1 MPPKSYVMQQLMK
14 QVGGSTAPTTISE
27 PDFMS
32 RDFRPMDFSD
42 SPPSNSGNP
51 VMDLAQIMY
60 QGGVGDTRGTGGM
73 PGSGS
78 DPMNYVSPA
87 NPPME
92 TGSFRR
98 VPRPVY
104 DSYTEELN
112 YGRGMPGGGSNYDI
126 PFDNA
131 ANIVEQSMPNMQIR
145 GTAPQVNLPSLAGY
159 DYPEDPEGTSLEPP
173 VQTSGSFR
181 SVPNPTEQAYQA
193 SLPGINRIQANAQTQ
208 MAMNEGR
215 LDPSP
220 KYARTANLKR
230 GVQIGA
236 PYQGTPDS
244 LKQGAIPEEMEPGM
258 LYNAREAAPG
268 VAAKAG
274 EIAGKTAKTAGFL
287 GRGLAKMGGSALNSL
302 LYGNTDKG
310 LFDNLN
316 QTLYGGE
323 KSFRENM
330 FDLPPAQ
337 SNTAETGSMRDI
349 VKKHISSNKP
359 GKPTGGGG
367 FKSAF
372 AAARKAGKKT
382 FKWKNPK
389 TGKTIEYTT
398 ALASDKKK
406 TKSGKSGNVSDFM
419 EQILGKQNND
429 PSALQGSF
437 RRVKPRSPFGI
448 SYYGGR
454 P

>member
-1 MPPKSYVMQQLMK
+1 MK
-14 QVGGSTAPTTISE
+14 QMGGSTAPTTISE

-42 SPPSNSGNP
+42 SPPNNTVPSNSGNP

-87 NPPME
+87 NIPIE

-104 DSYTEELN
+104 NAYTEELN
-112 YGRGMPGGGSNYDI
+112 YGRGMPGSGSNVDDI

-145 GTAPQVNLPSLAGY
+145 GTGPQVKLPNLVGN
-159 DYPEDPEGTSLEPP
+159 DYPEDPEGINLNPSVE
-173 VQTSGSFR
+173 TSGSFR
-181 SVPNPTEQAYQA
+181 RVPSLGGIADTETAYLE
-193 SLPGINRIQANAQTQ
+193 SLPGANVAQAFRDREIKRQEEEIKKQNDAIYQQ
-208 MAMNEGR
+208 GLKDNPFLSQEESLEDFLPRDYRAEAGQVA
-215 LDPSP
+215 SGI
-220 KYARTANLKR
+220 ANK
-230 GVQIGA
+230 
-236 PYQGTPDS
+236 T
-244 LKQGAIPEEMEPGM
+244 
-258 LYNAREAAPG
+258 
-268 VAAKAG
+268 G

-337 SNTAETGSMRDI
+337 SNTPETGSMRDI

-359 GKPTGGGG
+359 GKPTSGGG

-382 FKWKNPK
+382 FKWKNPR
-389 TGKTIEYTT
+389 TGKTITYTT
-398 ALASDKKK
+398 ALASNKKK
-406 TKSGKSGNVSDFM
+406 G
-419 EQILGKQNND
+419 ND
-429 PSALQGSF
+429 PSALEGSF
-437 RRVKPRSPFGI
+437 RPVNSRITSPLLTGKG
-448 SYYGGR
+448 YR
-454 P
+454 